1 MHLMTLNN
9 DPSIDPNKHNDFV
22 QLYAKIAFNSSEQKR
37 KVPLR
42 VNCEESKNAAQFT
55 Q

>member
-22 QLYAKIAFNSSEQKR
+22 QPYAKIAFNSSEQKR
-37 KVPLR
+37 
-42 VNCEESKNAAQFT
+42 
-55 Q
+55 